1 MSGVELTYLRRI
13 PIFEELA
20 SADLQ
25 MIDQVTTERR
35 IARNQPVFHEG
46 EPGDGFHFIRD
57 GRVKIV
63 KQSADGREHIL
74 NILGPG
80 DVFAEVLLF
89 NEAPY
94 PASAIAVEDAL
105 VGVTR
110 NRDLE
115 ALLASHPQLAIH
127 VIRVMS
133 KKLLSIQANV
143 KSFALADSQAKV
155 AQTLDYL
162 LGRYGKVAPGGL
174 EVSLEI
180 NRQDL
185 ANMAGT
191 TRETVSRVFRT
202 LKDEGII
209 VDEERRIVVRNPA
222 RLRTYFESSVIRD

>member
-1 MSGVELTYLRRI
+1 MNTEELSYLRRI
-13 PIFEELA
+13 PVFEEL
-20 SADLQ
+20 SSTDLK
-25 MIDQVTTERR
+25 MIDQITTERR
-35 IARNQPVFHEG
+35 ILRNQAVFHEG
-46 EPGDGFHFIRD
+46 EPGEGFHFIRS
-57 GRVKIV
+57 GRVKII
-63 KQSADGREHIL
+63 KLSIDGREHIL

-94 PASAIAVEDAL
+94 PASAIAVEDAV
-105 VGVTR
+105 VGVIR

-115 ALLASHPQLAIH
+115 ALLASHPQLAVH

-133 KKLLSIQANV
+133 KKLMYIQAKV

-162 LGRYGKVAPGGL
+162 LGRYGKTSAGCQ
-174 EVSLEI
+174 EISLEI

-202 LKDEGII
+202 LKDDGVIE
-209 VDEERRIVVRNPA
+209 DEERRIVVRDPL
-222 RLRTYFESSVIRD
+222 RLRTYFDSSTS

>member
-1 MSGVELTYLRRI
+1 MSGVELAYLRCI
-13 PIFEELA
+13 PVFEDLPP
-20 SADLQ
+20 ADLQ
-25 MIDQVTTERR
+25 AIDQITKERR
-35 IARNQPVFHEG
+35 VARNQAVFYEG
-46 EPGDGFHFIRD
+46 DPGEGFHFVRD

-80 DVFAEVLLF
+80 EVFAEVLLF

-94 PASAIAVEDAL
+94 PATAITLDDAVI
-105 VGVTR
+105 GMIR

-115 ALLASHPQLAIH
+115 ALLVSRPQLAVH

-133 KKLLSIQANV
+133 KKLLYIQAKV
-143 KSFALADSQAKV
+143 KSFALADSQAKI

-162 LGRYGKVAPGGL
+162 IGRYGKVAPDGQ

-202 LKDEGII
+202 LKDDGII
-209 VDEERRIVVRNPA
+209 EDEERRIVVRDPA
-222 RLRTYFESSVIRD
+222 RLRTYFESSGI